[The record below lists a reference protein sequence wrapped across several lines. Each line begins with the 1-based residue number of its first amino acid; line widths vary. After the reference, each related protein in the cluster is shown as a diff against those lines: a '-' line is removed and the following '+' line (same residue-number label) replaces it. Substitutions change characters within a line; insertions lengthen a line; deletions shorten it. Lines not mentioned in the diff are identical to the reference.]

1 MRVIILSFGE
11 QVIDRQTIVPRPRSW
26 IPLVVIGFVMSAT
39 ACGARD
45 AQVSVF
51 ERRTPLLTWVGEF
64 TRPAGT
70 EYPQL
75 SDSAKFGSISGL
87 APDERSQRW
96 VAAID
101 DREDARLA
109 WLTVSYD
116 ERGVRVTP
124 LELMLL
130 RPGAGVPDR
139 IAREADLEAIVSL
152 RDGTFLVAEEGHLR
166 NGQVWQPALL
176 RVDRDGVVTSVID
189 FPKEFQ
195 ITGDNKSGLRD
206 NQGIESLAVMP
217 SGRVI
222 AGLEQP
228 LLQDG
233 AITFERGAAGKL
245 LEFEPAGSTFRAAKQ
260 WRYMISPTPRVE
272 GYDEVCS
279 DGENGL
285 SDLLALGETRLIA
298 MERACLRDPKGDRVV
313 NTVQLFIVD
322 LVGNEA
328 RKRELLDF
336 NELADRLSPALS
348 RLENFEALTFGP
360 IINGVPTLLIA
371 SDDNFRK
378 TQKTAFILIGMR

>member
-1 MRVIILSFGE
+1 M
-11 QVIDRQTIVPRPRSW
+11 
-26 IPLVVIGFVMSAT
+26 GFVMSAA
-39 ACGARD
+39 ACGGAR
-45 AQVSVF
+45 APVSVF

-64 TRPAGT
+64 TRPSGA
-70 EYPQL
+70 EYPQF

-87 APDERSQRW
+87 AADERSQQW

-101 DREDARLA
+101 DREDSRLA

-116 ERGVRVTP
+116 VRGVAVTP
-124 LELMLL
+124 LRLMPL
-130 RPGAGVPDR
+130 RPGAGVSDR
-139 IAREADLEAIVSL
+139 VSRQADLEAIVSL
-152 RDGTFLVAEEGHLR
+152 ADGTFLVAEEGHLR
-166 NGQVWQPALL
+166 DGEVWQPALL

-189 FPKEFQ
+189 FPNAFQ
-195 ITGDNKSGLRD
+195 ITGDNKTGLRD
-206 NQGIESLAVMP
+206 NQGIESLAVTP
-217 SGRVI
+217 AGRVI

-233 AITFERGAAGKL
+233 AVTFERGAAGRL
-245 LEFEPAGSTFRAAKQ
+245 IEFEPSGSTFRVAKE

-272 GYDEVCS
+272 GYEEICT

-298 MERACLRDPKGDRVV
+298 MERACLHDAAGDRFI

-328 RKRELLDF
+328 HKRDLLNF
-336 NELADRLSPALS
+336 NELTDRLSPALA

-360 IINGVPTLLIA
+360 IINGVQTLLIA

-378 TQKTAFILIGMR
+378 TQKTSFILIGMR

>member
-1 MRVIILSFGE
+1 M
-11 QVIDRQTIVPRPRSW
+11 
-26 IPLVVIGFVMSAT
+26 GFVMSAA
-39 ACGARD
+39 ACGAR
-45 AQVSVF
+45 APVSVF
-51 ERRTPLLTWVGEF
+51 ERRAPLLTWVGEF

-70 EYPQL
+70 EYAQL
-75 SDSAKFGSISGL
+75 NDSRRFGSISGL
-87 APDERSQRW
+87 APDERSQQW

-116 ERGVRVTP
+116 ARGVGVTP
-124 LELMLL
+124 LRLMML

-139 IAREADLEAIVSL
+139 VATQADLEAIVPL
-152 RDGTFLVAEEGHLR
+152 ADGTFLVAEEGHLR
-166 NGQVWQPALL
+166 NGEVWQPALL

-195 ITGDNKSGLRD
+195 ITGDKKTGLRD
-206 NQGIESLAVMP
+206 NQGIESLAVTP
-217 SGRVI
+217 TGRVI

-233 AITFERGAAGKL
+233 AITFDRGGAGKL
-245 LEFEPAGSTFRAAKQ
+245 IEFKPSGSTFRAGKQ
-260 WRYMISPTPRVE
+260 WRYMISPTPRIE
-272 GYDEVCS
+272 GYDEICS

-298 MERACLRDPKGDRVV
+298 MERACLHDPVRNRVA
-313 NTVQLFIVD
+313 NAVQLFIVD
-322 LVGNEA
+322 LIGNEA
-328 RKRELLDF
+328 RKRDLLNFDA
-336 NELADRLSPALS
+336 LKDRASPELS

-360 IINGVPTLLIA
+360 IINGMPTLLVA

-378 TQKTAFILIGMR
+378 TQKTSFILIGMR